1 MGCKYHIVFAPKFIE
16 MILRE
21 LCRRKEVE
29 IIAAE
34 ACLDHIHMYVSMV
47 GNNKTVVK
55 RYVEN
60 QMKEDMMSDQITIK
74 EYKDPFKGSK

>member
-1 MGCKYHIVFAPKFIE
+1 MLKKRGRNHSSRS
-16 MILRE
+16 MSR
-21 LCRRKEVE
+21 
-29 IIAAE
+29 
-34 ACLDHIHMYVSMV
+34 HIHMYVSMV

-74 EYKDPFKGSK
+74 EYKDPFKG